1 MQNQFLIGVETY
13 YNVGIGVVACLF
25 VLALTIEYNHFL
37 KETPQKK
44 LI

>member
-1 MQNQFLIGVETY
+1 MRNQFLIGVETY

-25 VLALTIEYNHFL
+25 VLELTIAYNHFL